1 VQTNFTLSHARL
13 AVMSSRIC
21 APSMADRAWPYQ
33 TRHWILYRSTIVQ
46 LPPPLLNLKMHSAQ
60 RRRSEMWPRQK
71 PLRYLHESTN
81 PDRSICRVRC
91 GKSFSYRS
99 KTSGCMFP
107 FGRIESLIKAAQ
119 PKAAL
124 IAARFEMGGIISCG
138 HAARKVEQ
146 AQRNG
151 ISLIESWNVG
161 FAIAVI
167 HFRLQSMGPI

>member
-1 VQTNFTLSHARL
+1 
-13 AVMSSRIC
+13 
-21 APSMADRAWPYQ
+21 
-33 TRHWILYRSTIVQ
+33 
-46 LPPPLLNLKMHSAQ
+46 
-60 RRRSEMWPRQK
+60 
-71 PLRYLHESTN
+71 
-81 PDRSICRVRC
+81 
-91 GKSFSYRS
+91 
-99 KTSGCMFP
+99 MFP